1 VWGNNTI
8 NINKKKIGIKF
19 INLMNRGQLASL
31 VWENI
36 YMNGIRNRQRN
47 LLEKFVREIKVSLGL
62 GS

>member
-8 NINKKKIGIKF
+8 NINKKIGIKF

-36 YMNGIRNRQRN
+36 YMNRIRNRQRN
-47 LLEKFVREIKVSLGL
+47 LLEKLNYP
-62 GS
+62 